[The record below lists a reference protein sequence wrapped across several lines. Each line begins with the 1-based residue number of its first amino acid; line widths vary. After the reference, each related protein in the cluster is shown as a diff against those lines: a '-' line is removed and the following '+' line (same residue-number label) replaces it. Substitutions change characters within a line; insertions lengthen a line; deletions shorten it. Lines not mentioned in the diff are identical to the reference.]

1 MTLLFYFS
9 SSLSGLLIEISISP
23 LWRVTSVPLPNETI
37 TTESV
42 TYAKISP
49 TAAKT
54 EGSMAPVGGKQNETI
69 SKMILEK
76 KEIQKTTFSKF
87 FKFVKILK
95 NFIFFFDKNIDFEN
109 ITHILKEKINK
120 WQSQKLKS

>member
-1 MTLLFYFS
+1 
-9 SSLSGLLIEISISP
+9 
-23 LWRVTSVPLPNETI
+23 
-37 TTESV
+37 
-42 TYAKISP
+42 
-49 TAAKT
+49 
-54 EGSMAPVGGKQNETI
+54 MAPVGGKQNETI

-120 WQSQKLKS
+120 WQTQKKK